1 MDANNHPH
9 IRLTPEDAR
18 LRVQR
23 AGQLFM
29 QGFNCTQSVVVPF
42 ADLFGFTENQALRM
56 AASFGGGIGRMRLT
70 CGACSGMFMLAGLDC
85 GATTGEDRMG
95 KSHNYAV
102 VQELAAKFEAKNGSI
117 TCKEL
122 LGLRAKEKSCVAE
135 ERTPEYYKKRPCV
148 RMIESAA
155 QLFADYLLEKQRA
168 DEDTADR
175 GVQ

>member
-1 MDANNHPH
+1 MEANTTQQIH
-9 IRLTPEDAR
+9 ITPEEAQAR
-18 LRVQR
+18 VLR

-29 QGFNCTQSVVVPF
+29 EGFNCTQSVVVAF
-42 ADLFGFTENQALRM
+42 ADLYGFTENQALRM

-70 CGACSGMFMLAGLDC
+70 CGACCGMFMLAGLDC

-95 KSHNYAV
+95 KSNNYAV
-102 VQELAAKFEAKNGSI
+102 VQDLAAKFEAKNGSI

-122 LGLRAKEKSCVAE
+122 LGLRAKEKSTIAE

-155 QLFADYLLEKQRA
+155 RLFADYLLEKQKA
-168 DEDTADR
+168 DENSADR
-175 GVQ
+175 GIQ